1 MPQGRLFVAILA
13 SMILAGCATIPTGP
27 SVMVLPTPGKP
38 LEQFQG
44 EDAVCRQWAAES
56 LGPGTTP
63 EMQSA
68 VTSAAVGTAV
78 GAAVG
83 AVFGSVGGHAG
94 SGAAIGAASGLAG
107 GTLMGLGAMQAH
119 WWEVQRRYD
128 IAYQQCMYTK
138 GNQVPGVA
146 QNPPAP
152 RRNYPPPPPPPPN
165 PPPDLGPAPAPGYTL
180 PPPGP

>member
-1 MPQGRLFVAILA
+1 MHHGRILILVLA
-13 SMILAGCATIPTGP
+13 SAILAGCASIPTGP

-44 EDAVCRQWAAES
+44 EDAICRQWAAQS
-56 LGPGTTP
+56 LGSGTTP
-63 EMQSA
+63 EVQSA
-68 VTSAAVGTAV
+68 ATSAAVGTAV
-78 GAAVG
+78 GAAAG
-83 AVFGSVGGHAG
+83 AVIGSVGGHAG
-94 SGAAIGAASGLAG
+94 SGAAVGAATGLAA
-107 GTLMGLGAMQAH
+107 GTLMGLNALQAH

-138 GNQVPGVA
+138 GNQVPGVV

-152 RRNYPPPPPPPPN
+152 RRNYPPPPPPN
-165 PPPDLGPAPAPGYTL
+165 TPPDLGPAPAPGYTL